1 MKRLGI
7 VLAAVLLVLVAA
19 APGAVEAQATF
30 VLINLDAGTGLG
42 LDDPTIV
49 APVGGNPGTTLG
61 QQRLNVFQ
69 RAFDLWGYQ
78 LNSVVPIQVQASFSA
93 LPCTPT
99 QAVLGSAGAITV
111 NRDFPGAPFASTWFS
126 AALAN
131 SIAGVDLDG
140 GTADDISAQFN
151 RDIDNNPAC
160 LAGLNWYYGLDA
172 NPPGPDIEFL
182 TVILHEL
189 GHGLGFQSFVNPAN
203 GQVLAG
209 FEDVWSWFLGDAT
222 LLKRWVAMTA
232 AEKMFSAT
240 NTGNLVW
247 IGPNVTAQAGTLTG
261 GVHSLGFVQM
271 FAPNPLQGGS
281 SVSHWDTAVTPN
293 ELMEPS
299 FTNLTTDVGLAFE
312 LFQDISWNMTPLGYS
327 LFSPIPG
334 TAGNTSLFSST
345 GGVPGATTFL
355 IFGFAGGVTPIPG
368 CPGVSSAI
376 AAPSVLSS
384 GPTDANGN
392 FNFSFAVGAGAAGVT
407 VLLEAVELPSCLVTN
422 LVTQTF

>member
-1 MKRLGI
+1 VKRFAI

-19 APGAVEAQATF
+19 APEAANAQATF
-30 VLINLDAGTGLG
+30 VLVNLDAGTGQG
-42 LDDPTIV
+42 LDDPTVV

-78 LNSVVPIQVQASFSA
+78 LNSAVPIRVQASFAA
-93 LPCTPT
+93 LACTPT

-111 NRDFPGAPFASTWFS
+111 NRDFPGAPFAATWFS

-140 GTADDISAQFN
+140 GTNDEISAQFN
-151 RDIDNNPAC
+151 VNIDNNPAC
-160 LAGLNWYYGLDA
+160 LNGLNWYYGLDA

-189 GHGLGFQSFVNPAN
+189 GHGLGFQSFVNAAT

-209 FEDVWSWFLGDAT
+209 FDDVWSWFLGDAT
-222 LLKRWVAMTA
+222 LLKLWINMTA

-247 IGPNVTAQAGTLTG
+247 AGPNVTAMAGTLTA
-261 GVHSLGFVQM
+261 GVHPLGFVQM
-271 FAPNPLQGGS
+271 NAPNPLQPGS
-281 SVSHWDTAVTPN
+281 SVSHFDPAVTPN

-299 FTNLTTDVGLAFE
+299 FTNLTTDVGLTFE

-327 LFSPIPG
+327 IFSPIPG
-334 TAGNTSLFSST
+334 SAGNTNLFSTT
-345 GGVPGATTFL
+345 GGVPGAMTFL
-355 IFGFAGGVTPIPG
+355 LYGIAGGATPIPG

-376 AAPSVLSS
+376 ASPAILTS
-384 GPTDANGN
+384 GPTDASGN
-392 FNFSFAVGAGAAGVT
+392 FNFSFNVRAGAAGAT
-407 VLLEAVELPSCLVTN
+407 VLLEAVELPSCLVSN
-422 LVTQTF
+422 VVTQTF